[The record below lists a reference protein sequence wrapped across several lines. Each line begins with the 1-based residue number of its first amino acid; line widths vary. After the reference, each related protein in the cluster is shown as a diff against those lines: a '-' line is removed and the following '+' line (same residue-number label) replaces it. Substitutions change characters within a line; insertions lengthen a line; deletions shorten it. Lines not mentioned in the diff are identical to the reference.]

1 MVVVFKLIANLI
13 VVKIAKFQRYTD
25 HTEQSVTIMTNLLVT
40 YLTTSVVISFLM
52 QAKVFGISFMGF
64 ILSITN
70 DSTMISNINSM
81 QEYGDLTN
89 EWYYDIGYQIWLN
102 LLIDAFLLHCFMPLI
117 RIPTNFFK
125 EVLGSK
131 ERLHK
136 NMMDTIRLPDF
147 EIEESYA

>member
-81 QEYGDLTN
+81 QEYADLTN
-89 EWYYDIGYQIWLN
+89 
-102 LLIDAFLLHCFMPLI
+102 
-117 RIPTNFFK
+117 
-125 EVLGSK
+125 
-131 ERLHK
+131 
-136 NMMDTIRLPDF
+136 
-147 EIEESYA
+147 